1 MTLKNIIFSE
11 VMQARNTV
19 ITCTHS
25 YVIFEHKAK
34 TTSLQTTI
42 PENLDND
49 DNTKRD

>member
-1 MTLKNIIFSE
+1 MYSLIG
-11 VMQARNTV
+11 R
-19 ITCTHS
+19 
-25 YVIFEHKAK
+25 FEHKAK